1 MRTQSEISALLANP
15 GVIAVVRTQQP
26 EQVLPLCAALVDG
39 GLTALEITFT
49 VPNACE
55 VTTS

>member
-1 MRTQSEISALLANP
+1 MRTQLEIIALLTNP

-39 GLTALEITFT
+39 GITRS
-49 VPNACE
+49 E
-55 VTTS
+55 EHTSELQSR